1 MPQVAAEKVVEGEE
15 SSPQSLK
22 REPNPNDLPSGPTE
36 GGPFPKPG

>member
-22 REPNPNDLPSGPTE
+22 REPNPNDLVARLKAGPSRNLVE
-36 GGPFPKPG
+36 